1 MLAMHNYHSR
11 AGPNWGNFLLSTTK
25 DAEDAVMSSLL
36 KSTVLSLGVLAGTAA
51 VALAQSVSA
60 LPPSNPATAA
70 APSTSS
76 SVPYAADKWQHPY
89 STSVGPQPGS
99 HSSGTDQHYESTDAD
114 NDPSRHPYTG
124 NVGPRPH

>member
-11 AGPNWGNFLLSTTK
+11 AGANWGNFLLSSTK

-76 SVPYAADKWQHPY
+76 SAPNAADKWQHPY

-99 HSSGTDQHYESTDAD
+99 HNSGKDEHYQATEED
-114 NDPSRHPYTG
+114 NAPSRHPYTA
-124 NVGPRPH
+124 NFGPRPH